1 MRNIPLICDPA
12 RDRITVGG
20 EEYAVLTN
28 YRRWLVVYDLLTD
41 DGGEA
46 GAKKLAECAACA
58 VCPELLTEAG
68 ELREGIDAGEVLSA
82 LAGFLLR
89 SNGGEGAG
97 GEREGRGGGYGE
109 RVLDFARD
117 AELIY
122 SSFLLAYGTDLSD
135 PETKLHWHAFCAL
148 LYTLPPES
156 ALMRM
161 IALRTLDADAIED
174 DRERRRMRKLK
185 RRAMAT

>member
-12 RDRITVGG
+12 RDRIRVGG

-58 VCPELLTEAG
+58 VCPELLTGAG

-89 SNGGEGAG
+89 REGEKSGGGRSGGEG
-97 GEREGRGGGYGE
+97 GE
-109 RVLDFARD
+109 RVFDFVRD

-122 SSFLLAYGTDLSD
+122 SSFLSAYAIDLSD
-135 PETKLHWHAFCAL
+135 PGTRLHWHAFCAL

-161 IALRTLDADAIED
+161 ISLRTLDTDAIDD
-174 DRERRRMRKLK
+174 DRERRRMKKLK
-185 RRAMAT
+185 RRAMGT